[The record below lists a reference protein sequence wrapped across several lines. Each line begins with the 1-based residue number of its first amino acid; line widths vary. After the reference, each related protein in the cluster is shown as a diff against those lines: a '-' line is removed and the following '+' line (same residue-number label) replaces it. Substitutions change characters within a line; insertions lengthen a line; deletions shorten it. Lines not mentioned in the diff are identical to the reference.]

1 LHFPSV
7 ICGCATSPGASPAAR
22 SRGRYCVRV
31 RAEDLEEKF
40 PIVPIDS
47 DAIDAARKIAEHN
60 LPGLLVT
67 DTSGKPYAVLPAF
80 AILRF
85 ILPRYVQDDLT
96 LAGVLGDPTPDQAVQ
111 NLAGKTVG
119 DVLPDYVRDIP
130 SVDARATITKVA
142 AEMSR
147 LRSPL
152 IAVTKDGKLHG
163 VITASHLL
171 AAALKS

>member
-1 LHFPSV
+1 
-7 ICGCATSPGASPAAR
+7 
-22 SRGRYCVRV
+22 V

-40 PIVPIDS
+40 PIVRIDS
-47 DAIDAARKIAEHN
+47 DAGDAARMIAEHH

-80 AILRF
+80 ALLRF
-85 ILPRYVQDDLT
+85 ILPRYVRDDLA
-96 LAGVLGDPTPDQAVQ
+96 LAGVLGELTADQAMQ

-119 DVLPDYVRDIP
+119 DVLPDYLRDIP

-142 AEMSR
+142 AEMVQGR
-147 LRSPL
+147 APL
-152 IAVTKDGKLHG
+152 IAVTKDKKLHG
-163 VITASHLL
+163 VIFASRLL

>member
-1 LHFPSV
+1 
-7 ICGCATSPGASPAAR
+7 
-22 SRGRYCVRV
+22 V

-40 PIVPIDS
+40 PIVPIDL
-47 DAIDAARKIAEHN
+47 DAVDAARKIAEHH

-67 DTSGKPYAVLPAF
+67 DTAGKPYAVLPAF

-85 ILPRYVQDDLT
+85 ILPRYVQDDLA
-96 LAGVLGDPTPDQAVQ
+96 LAGVLGDPTPDAAMR

-119 DVLPDYVRDIP
+119 DLLPDYLRDMP
-130 SVDARATITKVA
+130 SVDARATVTKVA
-142 AEMSR
+142 AEMAQQR
-147 LRSPL
+147 TQL

-163 VITASHLL
+163 VITASRLL

>member
-1 LHFPSV
+1 M
-7 ICGCATSPGASPAAR
+7 
-22 SRGRYCVRV
+22 

-40 PIVPIDS
+40 PIVRIDS
-47 DAIDAARKIAEHN
+47 DAVDAARKIAEHN

-80 AILRF
+80 EILRY
-85 ILPRYVQDDLT
+85 ILPRYVQDDLA
-96 LAGVLGDPTPDQAVQ
+96 LAGVLGEPTPDQAVQ

-119 DVLPDYVRDIP
+119 DVLPDHMRDIP
-130 SVDARATITKVA
+130 SVDARATVTKAA
-142 AEMSR
+142 AEMAR

-152 IAVTKDGKLHG
+152 IAVTKDGKVHG
-163 VITASHLL
+163 VITASRLL

>member
-1 LHFPSV
+1 
-7 ICGCATSPGASPAAR
+7 
-22 SRGRYCVRV
+22 V

-47 DAIDAARKIAEHN
+47 DAVDAALMIAEHN

-67 DTSGKPYAVLPAF
+67 DTSGNPYAVLPAF
-80 AILRF
+80 AMLRF

-96 LAGVLGDPTPDQAVQ
+96 LAGVVGEPTADEAMR

-119 DVLPDYVRDIP
+119 DVLPDYLRDIP
-130 SVDARATITKVA
+130 SVDARASVMKVA
-142 AEMSR
+142 AEMAR
-147 LRSPL
+147 ARSPL

>member
-1 LHFPSV
+1 M
-7 ICGCATSPGASPAAR
+7 
-22 SRGRYCVRV
+22 

-40 PIVPIDS
+40 PIVPFDS
-47 DAIDAARKIAEHN
+47 DAVDAARMIAEHH
-60 LPGLLVT
+60 LAGLLVT
-67 DTSGKPYAVLPAF
+67 DASGNPYAVLPAF
-80 AILRF
+80 AMLRF

-96 LAGVLGDPTPDQAVQ
+96 LAGVVGDPTPDEAMR

-119 DVLPDYVRDIP
+119 DVLPDYLRDIP
-130 SVDARATITKVA
+130 SVDARATVIKVA
-142 AEMSR
+142 AEMAR
-147 LRSPL
+147 ARCPL

>member
-1 LHFPSV
+1 
-7 ICGCATSPGASPAAR
+7 
-22 SRGRYCVRV
+22 V

-47 DAIDAARKIAEHN
+47 DAVDAARKIAEHH

-67 DTSGKPYAVLPAF
+67 DASGNPYAVLPAF
-80 AILRF
+80 ALLRF
-85 ILPRYVQDDLT
+85 ILPRYVQDDLA
-96 LAGVLGDPTPDQAVQ
+96 LAGVLGAPTPDQAMQ

-119 DVLPDYVRDIP
+119 DLLPDYMRDMP

-142 AEMSR
+142 AEMAQQR
-147 LRSPL
+147 TPL

>member
-1 LHFPSV
+1 M
-7 ICGCATSPGASPAAR
+7 
-22 SRGRYCVRV
+22 

-47 DAIDAARKIAEHN
+47 DAVDAARKIAEHH

-67 DTSGKPYAVLPAF
+67 DASGNPYAVLPAF
-80 AILRF
+80 ALLRF
-85 ILPRYVQDDLT
+85 ILPRYVQDDLA
-96 LAGVLGDPTPDQAVQ
+96 LAGVLGAPTPDQAMQ

-119 DVLPDYVRDIP
+119 DLLPDYMRDMP

-142 AEMSR
+142 AEMAQQR
-147 LRSPL
+147 TPL

>member
-1 LHFPSV
+1 M
-7 ICGCATSPGASPAAR
+7 
-22 SRGRYCVRV
+22 

-47 DAIDAARKIAEHN
+47 DAVDAARKIAEHS

-67 DTSGKPYAVLPAF
+67 DASGKPYAVLPAF

-96 LAGVLGDPTPDQAVQ
+96 LAGVVGDSTPDQAVR

-119 DVLPDYVRDIP
+119 DVLPDYLRDIP
-130 SVDARATITKVA
+130 SVDVRASLTKVA
-142 AEMSR
+142 AEMAR
-147 LRSPL
+147 GRSPL

>member
-1 LHFPSV
+1 M
-7 ICGCATSPGASPAAR
+7 
-22 SRGRYCVRV
+22 
-31 RAEDLEEKF
+31 
-40 PIVPIDS
+40 
-47 DAIDAARKIAEHN
+47 IAEHH

-67 DTSGKPYAVLPAF
+67 DTSGNPYAVLPAF
-80 AILRF
+80 AMLRF

-96 LAGVLGDPTPDQAVQ
+96 LAGVLGDSTPDEAMR

-119 DVLPDYVRDIP
+119 DVLPDYLREIP

-142 AEMSR
+142 AEMA
-147 LRSPL
+147 LARSPL

>member
-1 LHFPSV
+1 M
-7 ICGCATSPGASPAAR
+7 
-22 SRGRYCVRV
+22 

-47 DAIDAARKIAEHN
+47 DAVDAARKIAEHN

-85 ILPRYVQDDLT
+85 ILPRYVQDDLA
-96 LAGVLGDPTPDQAVQ
+96 LAGVLGEPAPDQAVQ

-119 DVLPDYVRDIP
+119 DVLPDHMRDIP
-130 SVDARATITKVA
+130 SVDARATITKAA
-142 AEMSR
+142 AEMAR

-152 IAVTKDGKLHG
+152 IAVTKDGKVHG
-163 VITASHLL
+163 VITASRLL

>member
-1 LHFPSV
+1 MV
-7 ICGCATSPGASPAAR
+7 Q
-22 SRGRYCVRV
+22 YCVRV

-47 DAIDAARKIAEHN
+47 DAVGAARMIAEHH

-67 DTSGKPYAVLPAF
+67 DTSGNPYAVLPAF
-80 AILRF
+80 AMLRF
-85 ILPRYVQDDLT
+85 ILPRYVQDDLS
-96 LAGVLGDPTPDQAVQ
+96 LAGVLGDPTPDQAIQ

-119 DVLPDYVRDIP
+119 DVLPDYLRDMP
-130 SVDARATITKVA
+130 TVDARATVTKVA
-142 AEMSR
+142 AEMAR
-147 LRSPL
+147 ARSPL

>member
-1 LHFPSV
+1 M
-7 ICGCATSPGASPAAR
+7 
-22 SRGRYCVRV
+22 

-47 DAIDAARKIAEHN
+47 DAVEAARKIAEHH

-67 DTSGKPYAVLPAF
+67 DTSGQPYAVLPAF

-96 LAGVLGDPTPDQAVQ
+96 LAGVLGDPTSDQAVQ

-119 DVLPDYVRDIP
+119 DVLPDYLRDIP
-130 SVDARATITKVA
+130 SVDARATVTKVA
-142 AEMSR
+142 AEMVR

-163 VITASHLL
+163 VITASRLL
-171 AAALKS
+171 AAALKF

>member
-1 LHFPSV
+1 
-7 ICGCATSPGASPAAR
+7 
-22 SRGRYCVRV
+22 VRV

-47 DAIDAARKIAEHN
+47 DAVDAARKIAEHH

-67 DTSGKPYAVLPAF
+67 DSSGQPYAVLPAY
-80 AILRF
+80 AMLRF
-85 ILPRYVQDDLT
+85 ILPRYVQDDLG
-96 LAGVLGDPTPDQAVQ
+96 LAGVLGDPSPDQAVQ

-119 DVLPDYVRDIP
+119 DLLADYLRDTP

-142 AEMSR
+142 AEMAQ
-147 LRSPL
+147 LRTPL

>member
-1 LHFPSV
+1 
-7 ICGCATSPGASPAAR
+7 
-22 SRGRYCVRV
+22 V

-47 DAIDAARKIAEHN
+47 DAVDAARMIAEHH

-67 DTSGKPYAVLPAF
+67 DTSGNPYAVLPAF
-80 AILRF
+80 AMLRF

-96 LAGVLGDPTPDQAVQ
+96 LAGVLGDSTPDDAMR
-111 NLAGKTVG
+111 NLAGKTVR
-119 DVLPDYVRDIP
+119 DVLPDYLREIP

-142 AEMSR
+142 AEMA
-147 LRSPL
+147 LARSPL